1 MLTSWA
7 FGLMTSMVKV
17 VEDFSLASRDSS
29 HWPRR
34 THRPRGCWARIGVEQ
49 QSPRVSSGD
58 LSSRGRYISISAP
71 RQPAAARAVNPRR
84 NGFDGPDT
92 ERRHRCS
99 SVPLHQILVV
109 GPCFTRPRRVRDVAR
124 IPPGTSLA
132 QVESGLGRPALSH
145 GSVVLRSAGEER
157 GICGWCGPVF
167 LKQRDSSM
175 VLMADRPSCPRRLDG
190 RGRPCVGRF
199 ASFAPPNQPPSRPV
213 SHSSTHVLDT
223 VTEKEC
229 AACELPAVVT
239 SAATISLHRSTHM
252 LAEGGSW
259 ATKRWHR
266 RSSLKRNQ
274 ARVPWL
280 LEFIRQYRGGHGSGA
295 VGAGLW
301 RRSERRPH

>member
-1 MLTSWA
+1 MFHSA
-7 FGLMTSMVKV
+7 EEGAGRGPHPARH
-17 VEDFSLASRDSS
+17 LASAGRECS
-29 HWPRR
+29 WP
-34 THRPRGCWARIGVEQ
+34 A
-49 QSPRVSSGD
+49 SPEPWICRFA
-58 LSSRGRYISISAP
+58 LSSR
-71 RQPAAARAVNPRR
+71 R
-84 NGFDGPDT
+84 NGYLWMV
-92 ERRHRCS
+92 RS
-99 SVPLHQILVV
+99 S
-109 GPCFTRPRRVRDVAR
+109 
-124 IPPGTSLA
+124 
-132 QVESGLGRPALSH
+132 LSQ
-145 GSVVLRSAGEER
+145 A
-157 GICGWCGPVF
+157 
-167 LKQRDSSM
+167 KDSSM

-190 RGRPCVGRF
+190 RGRPCVGPF
-199 ASFAPPNQPPSRPV
+199 ASFAPPSQFPSRPV